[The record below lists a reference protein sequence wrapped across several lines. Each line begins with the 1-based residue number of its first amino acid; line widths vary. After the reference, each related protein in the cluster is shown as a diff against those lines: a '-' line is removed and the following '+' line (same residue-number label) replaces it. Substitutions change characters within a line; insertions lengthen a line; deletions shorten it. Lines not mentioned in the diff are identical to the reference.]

1 MNDMNDQAKAEL
13 AGVLTRM
20 RSARLY
26 LTRPDIA
33 ICRSHVYVPIARPSL
48 DPQAANHAIASAK
61 IPYKTVPELAG
72 LDTAIETL
80 TRLLEPEIEQPI
92 AAS

>member
-1 MNDMNDQAKAEL
+1 MTSMTDEAKAEL

-80 TRLLEPEIEQPI
+80 AKLLEPALEQSI